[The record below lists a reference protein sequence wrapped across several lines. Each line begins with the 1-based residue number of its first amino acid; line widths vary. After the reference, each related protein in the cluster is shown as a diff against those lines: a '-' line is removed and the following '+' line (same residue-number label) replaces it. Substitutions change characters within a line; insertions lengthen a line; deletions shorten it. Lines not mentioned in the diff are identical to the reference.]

1 MAPVSLGSDTN
12 GSLRVPASLCGVFSF
27 KPTYGRLPRTGTFPF
42 VDSLDHLGPF
52 ARTTR
57 DLALAYDTL
66 QGHDPE
72 DHACAPRPL
81 DPATPQLG
89 FGMKGLRVGLL
100 GGWFSRNAGQAARA
114 AAAAAAD
121 AFATETDVVQLEL
134 DAAEAGR
141 AAAYLITNSESAAFH
156 LDRLRYR
163 AGEFDPDT
171 RDRFLAGALLPA
183 AWIARAQRVR
193 QWWLREAMKVF
204 RSVDLLLAPATPC
217 VAPPTGSRTLELPAG
232 TLPLRP
238 TLGLLAQP
246 FSCIGLP
253 VATVPVFAAG
263 DLPIGV
269 QIIGTSWREDL
280 CLRPRTSSS
289 YGGSPLRIQL
299 ELRLSLQRS
308 PAWRGS
314 ATGGLLRKL
323 ASSKS

>member
-1 MAPVSLGSDTN
+1 MAPVSLGSDTY

-81 DPATPQLG
+81 DPATPHLG

-171 RDRFLAGALLPA
+171 RDHARAGGRNHQMHLTRGIGQQRLNQTYAIDHPAGARDADDKAFHAPLP
-183 AWIARAQRVR
+183 
-193 QWWLREAMKVF
+193 
-204 RSVDLLLAPATPC
+204 
-217 VAPPTGSRTLELPAG
+217 
-232 TLPLRP
+232 
-238 TLGLLAQP
+238 
-246 FSCIGLP
+246 
-253 VATVPVFAAG
+253 
-263 DLPIGV
+263 
-269 QIIGTSWREDL
+269 
-280 CLRPRTSSS
+280 
-289 YGGSPLRIQL
+289 SPLT
-299 ELRLSLQRS
+299 
-308 PAWRGS
+308 P
-314 ATGGLLRKL
+314 TCK
-323 ASSKS
+323 